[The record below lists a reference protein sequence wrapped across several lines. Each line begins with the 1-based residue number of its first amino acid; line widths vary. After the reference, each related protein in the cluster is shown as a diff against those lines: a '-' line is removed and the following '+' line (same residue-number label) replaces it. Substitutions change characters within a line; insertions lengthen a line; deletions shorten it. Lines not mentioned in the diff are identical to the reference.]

1 MGIRMKTL
9 GVVDNDGFALC
20 ALKAYLDQTLDGI
33 TLAWMTEH
41 ANTAI
46 ARCMTGE
53 RPDVL
58 LVDMSMGDIDGV
70 SVIRTI
76 RERDRRTSLVA
87 MTSFPLD
94 EYAADAATAGA
105 QAIVSK
111 NDLQGLQDTIRLA
124 ATGGTGSFEGLRF
137 PTAAQAFARILR
149 EPKTGIA
156 RLSGRE
162 IEIIELCRQG
172 DTSTLI
178 AERTGLTVASVNT
191 YLQRACEKLG
201 GQEPCPAGVD
211 VARTEQ
217 AEALTMT
224 GRDMDGGMDVP
235 GRRFMLTA
243 CCCAML
249 ADLYFTAV
257 GGNLADG
264 RSWIPLIPY
273 VLLCGA
279 LPFRPKTAGLLLIV
293 YWWILVW
300 LPTGSASDLLFSSCL
315 VWGVLSFLLSP
326 WMTLLAQSCNVLLLS
341 LTVLRDTSEPRAVIA
356 VLVMQIAAT
365 VAGYALRRHR
375 LDDTAREQ
383 RLRLRTTQERIAI
396 LERNMR
402 LARRLHDD
410 LTNNLASIGMLCEAH
425 LLSCSDP
432 DERLLLTS
440 IRDKTRES
448 VSCAHEVI
456 DILRGQTGPDPASR
470 TRPGGW
476 GQTIRGLVEA
486 RQAELRRHGFEGSA
500 SVTIDPDA
508 VLPMAVVDEIV
519 SLLAEVYSNI
529 RAHASPTDG
538 GFSLELAVS
547 DDGIRLVQMNMC
559 RPDDRTV
566 SGRGLQLHRHI
577 IATLGGT
584 LTTSLEDDVWTLKAH
599 IPKHSPQA

>member
-1 MGIRMKTL
+1 
-9 GVVDNDGFALC
+9 
-20 ALKAYLDQTLDGI
+20 
-33 TLAWMTEH
+33 
-41 ANTAI
+41 
-46 ARCMTGE
+46 
-53 RPDVL
+53 
-58 LVDMSMGDIDGV
+58 
-70 SVIRTI
+70 
-76 RERDRRTSLVA
+76 
-87 MTSFPLD
+87 
-94 EYAADAATAGA
+94 
-105 QAIVSK
+105 
-111 NDLQGLQDTIRLA
+111 
-124 ATGGTGSFEGLRF
+124 
-137 PTAAQAFARILR
+137 
-149 EPKTGIA
+149 
-156 RLSGRE
+156 
-162 IEIIELCRQG
+162 
-172 DTSTLI
+172 
-178 AERTGLTVASVNT
+178 
-191 YLQRACEKLG
+191 
-201 GQEPCPAGVD
+201 
-211 VARTEQ
+211 
-217 AEALTMT
+217 
-224 GRDMDGGMDVP
+224 
-235 GRRFMLTA
+235 MLTA

-273 VLLCGA
+273 ILLCGA

-432 DERLLLTS
+432 DKRLLLTS

-486 RQAELRRHGFEGSA
+486 RQAELRRHGFKGSA

-508 VLPMAVVDEIV
+508 VLPMAVADEIV

-584 LTTSLEDDVWTLKAH
+584 LSTSLEDDVWTLKAH

>member
-1 MGIRMKTL
+1 
-9 GVVDNDGFALC
+9 
-20 ALKAYLDQTLDGI
+20 
-33 TLAWMTEH
+33 
-41 ANTAI
+41 
-46 ARCMTGE
+46 
-53 RPDVL
+53 
-58 LVDMSMGDIDGV
+58 
-70 SVIRTI
+70 
-76 RERDRRTSLVA
+76 
-87 MTSFPLD
+87 
-94 EYAADAATAGA
+94 
-105 QAIVSK
+105 
-111 NDLQGLQDTIRLA
+111 
-124 ATGGTGSFEGLRF
+124 
-137 PTAAQAFARILR
+137 
-149 EPKTGIA
+149 
-156 RLSGRE
+156 
-162 IEIIELCRQG
+162 
-172 DTSTLI
+172 
-178 AERTGLTVASVNT
+178 
-191 YLQRACEKLG
+191 
-201 GQEPCPAGVD
+201 
-211 VARTEQ
+211 
-217 AEALTMT
+217 
-224 GRDMDGGMDVP
+224 
-235 GRRFMLTA
+235 MLTA

-273 VLLCGA
+273 ILLCGA

-456 DILRGQTGPDPASR
+456 DILRGQTGPDPASC

-508 VLPMAVVDEIV
+508 VLPMAVADEIV

-584 LTTSLEDDVWTLKAH
+584 LSTSLEDDVWTLKAH

>member
-1 MGIRMKTL
+1 
-9 GVVDNDGFALC
+9 
-20 ALKAYLDQTLDGI
+20 
-33 TLAWMTEH
+33 
-41 ANTAI
+41 
-46 ARCMTGE
+46 
-53 RPDVL
+53 
-58 LVDMSMGDIDGV
+58 
-70 SVIRTI
+70 
-76 RERDRRTSLVA
+76 
-87 MTSFPLD
+87 
-94 EYAADAATAGA
+94 
-105 QAIVSK
+105 
-111 NDLQGLQDTIRLA
+111 
-124 ATGGTGSFEGLRF
+124 
-137 PTAAQAFARILR
+137 
-149 EPKTGIA
+149 
-156 RLSGRE
+156 
-162 IEIIELCRQG
+162 
-172 DTSTLI
+172 
-178 AERTGLTVASVNT
+178 
-191 YLQRACEKLG
+191 
-201 GQEPCPAGVD
+201 
-211 VARTEQ
+211 
-217 AEALTMT
+217 MT
-224 GRDMDGGMDVP
+224 GRDMNGGMDVP

-264 RSWIPLIPY
+264 WSWIPLIPY

-341 LTVLRDTSEPRAVIA
+341 LTILRDTSEPRAVIA

-456 DILRGQTGPDPASR
+456 DILRGQTGPDPASC

-508 VLPMAVVDEIV
+508 VFPMAVADEIV

-584 LTTSLEDDVWTLKAH
+584 LSTSLEDDVWTLKAH

>member
-1 MGIRMKTL
+1 
-9 GVVDNDGFALC
+9 
-20 ALKAYLDQTLDGI
+20 
-33 TLAWMTEH
+33 
-41 ANTAI
+41 
-46 ARCMTGE
+46 
-53 RPDVL
+53 
-58 LVDMSMGDIDGV
+58 
-70 SVIRTI
+70 
-76 RERDRRTSLVA
+76 
-87 MTSFPLD
+87 
-94 EYAADAATAGA
+94 
-105 QAIVSK
+105 
-111 NDLQGLQDTIRLA
+111 
-124 ATGGTGSFEGLRF
+124 
-137 PTAAQAFARILR
+137 
-149 EPKTGIA
+149 
-156 RLSGRE
+156 
-162 IEIIELCRQG
+162 
-172 DTSTLI
+172 
-178 AERTGLTVASVNT
+178 
-191 YLQRACEKLG
+191 
-201 GQEPCPAGVD
+201 
-211 VARTEQ
+211 
-217 AEALTMT
+217 
-224 GRDMDGGMDVP
+224 
-235 GRRFMLTA
+235 MLTA

-273 VLLCGA
+273 ILLCGA
-279 LPFRPKTAGLLLIV
+279 SPFRPKTAGLLLIV

-508 VLPMAVVDEIV
+508 VLPMAVADEIV

-584 LTTSLEDDVWTLKAH
+584 LSTSLEDDVWTLKAH

>member
-1 MGIRMKTL
+1 
-9 GVVDNDGFALC
+9 
-20 ALKAYLDQTLDGI
+20 
-33 TLAWMTEH
+33 
-41 ANTAI
+41 
-46 ARCMTGE
+46 
-53 RPDVL
+53 
-58 LVDMSMGDIDGV
+58 
-70 SVIRTI
+70 
-76 RERDRRTSLVA
+76 
-87 MTSFPLD
+87 
-94 EYAADAATAGA
+94 
-105 QAIVSK
+105 
-111 NDLQGLQDTIRLA
+111 
-124 ATGGTGSFEGLRF
+124 
-137 PTAAQAFARILR
+137 
-149 EPKTGIA
+149 
-156 RLSGRE
+156 
-162 IEIIELCRQG
+162 
-172 DTSTLI
+172 
-178 AERTGLTVASVNT
+178 
-191 YLQRACEKLG
+191 
-201 GQEPCPAGVD
+201 
-211 VARTEQ
+211 
-217 AEALTMT
+217 MT
-224 GRDMDGGMDVP
+224 GRDMDGAVGAP

-273 VLLCGA
+273 ILLCGA

-456 DILRGQTGPDPASR
+456 DILRGQTGPIPPPVRDRAGGGRQSAAWSRPGRPNCAGMASRVPPASPSIRMPCSQWRWR
-470 TRPGGW
+470 TRSSRCSPRCIPTSGPMP
-476 GQTIRGLVEA
+476 
-486 RQAELRRHGFEGSA
+486 RRPTGDSPLSSPSA
-500 SVTIDPDA
+500 MTESVW
-508 VLPMAVVDEIV
+508 
-519 SLLAEVYSNI
+519 
-529 RAHASPTDG
+529 
-538 GFSLELAVS
+538 
-547 DDGIRLVQMNMC
+547 C
-559 RPDDRTV
+559 R
-566 SGRGLQLHRHI
+566 
-577 IATLGGT
+577 
-584 LTTSLEDDVWTLKAH
+584 
-599 IPKHSPQA
+599 